1 MPKLVA
7 LTGAMGQPLYVNPAR
22 VDAIEAAFEDD
33 HTTIYFYWPDRRI
46 TVPCGVET
54 VRALLDQALS
64 TSTDE

>member
-1 MPKLVA
+1 MSKLVA
-7 LTGAMGQPLYVNPAR
+7 FTGVTGQALYVNPAR

-33 HTTIYFYWPDRRI
+33 HATIYFYWPDRRI
-46 TVPCGVET
+46 TVPYAVET